1 MRRMKRRVIHI
12 FRFWITMLFNYQIT
26 CPFIVA
32 LTCISKVTQPK
43 DIPLFSEAQVLL
55 WASSLSLPFY
65 LKVDWTWNNV
75 ASDEIIN
82 IIFLSVAWSTGT
94 QLMTFFC
101 FRFQEMLFGSPG
113 HDLNLSRITSN
124 MLSLQLC
131 FFMELTC
138 DLIVYRGNLLTNS
151 RVVMQNK
158 QPLKCFVP
166 LQKRILQTLRNYHNS
181 ILTTTMSW
189 KLPHRTNLAWIVY
202 E

>member
-1 MRRMKRRVIHI
+1 MRTEPWIPLLFLQRPFQTTFCQITNVDCLNFKFSGLLNNEKNKRREFHI
-12 FRFWITMLFNYQIT
+12 FYFLITMLFNYQIT

-43 DIPLFSEAQVLL
+43 DIPLFPEAQVLTIL

-113 HDLNLSRITSN
+113 HDLHLSRITSN

-131 FFMELTC
+131 FFMELKY
-138 DLIVYRGNLLTNS
+138 DLIVYRGN
-151 RVVMQNK
+151 
-158 QPLKCFVP
+158 
-166 LQKRILQTLRNYHNS
+166 
-181 ILTTTMSW
+181 
-189 KLPHRTNLAWIVY
+189 
-202 E
+202 